1 MTALVLMALTVTT
14 TPDVEAARLVR
25 ERFEVSGRTVP
36 AEDPQLM
43 AAAQRLAAL
52 AASKTASDAA
62 GLLAV
67 TEAVSRAGGW
77 DASPTAIVIKA
88 PKDRLVTEL
97 AKQKDL
103 AQEPSTAMGVGFAE
117 SGSRAALCVL
127 LAVRKFELRPVTR
140 AFAKPPSRLP
150 VCGAL
155 EAPLET
161 AELFVTLPSGG
172 VERQPMTMGD
182 AGLCATFMPAT
193 RGRYV
198 VEVLGRG
205 PRGPEV
211 AALFFVDVGAS
222 SVSADQQFVEPTTTA
237 EARRVVTARINAL
250 RRTMGLVPVAP
261 DKVLDAVA
269 QAYADRLA
277 SEGFFSHVDPTG
289 GDLKS
294 RLAAARYRFST
305 AGENLGSSSGPLAAH
320 FGIEHSPGHRL
331 NLLEREHRAL
341 GLGLATRAA
350 DGLTVLV
357 QVLAAPQRDDGA
369 DPLEL
374 AYGALA
380 ELRAKKG
387 LPALTR
393 HPALEALAVEH
404 ARRCLSRDKLSA
416 ELEPGRKLHER
427 VFEVVTDAREASI
440 DLAIVESAQAMPS
453 SRNLADLRYSR
464 VGVGLVRGDSPT
476 YGDDKLWVVIVY
488 ANRDE

>member
-1 MTALVLMALTVTT
+1 MTALLLMAFTLST
-14 TPDVEAARLVR
+14 TPEVEAARLVR
-25 ERFEVSGRTVP
+25 ERFEVAGRTVP
-36 AEDPQLM
+36 NEDAQLM
-43 AAAQRLAAL
+43 AAAQRLSAL
-52 AASKTASDAA
+52 AATRTASDAA

-88 PKDRLVTEL
+88 PRHQLLAEL
-97 AKQKDL
+97 ARQKDL
-103 AQEPSTAMGVGFAE
+103 AAEPSTAMGVGVSE
-117 SGSRAALCVL
+117 NGSRAALCVL
-127 LAVRKFELRPVTR
+127 LAVRKFELRPLAR
-140 AFAKPPSRLP
+140 AFPKPPGRLS

-155 EAPLET
+155 SQPLET

-172 VERQPMTMGD
+172 VERQPMAKADDGV
-182 AGLCATFMPAT
+182 CAPFFPSA

-222 SVSADQQFVEPTTTA
+222 SVSADQQFVEPASAA
-237 EARRVVTARINAL
+237 EARRAVTARINAL
-250 RRTMGLVPVAP
+250 RRTMGLVPVSP

-277 SEGFFSHVDPTG
+277 AEGFFSHVDPTG

-294 RLAAARYRFST
+294 RLAAARYRFSA

-331 NLLEREHRAL
+331 NLLERDHRAL
-341 GLGLATRAA
+341 GLGLATRAG

-357 QVLAAPQRDDGA
+357 QVLAAPVRDDGA
-369 DPLEL
+369 DPLEV

-380 ELRAKKG
+380 EARAKKG

-416 ELEPGRKLHER
+416 ELEPGKKLHER
-427 VFEVVTDAREASI
+427 VFEVVTDAREASV